1 MFLLVWESSS
11 WALVLERKL
20 TWRGEERVGADGTLM
35 REVLDD
41 PQLSRYRV
49 VVLDEAHERS
59 INTDILFG
67 VLKSLVKVRF
77 VSSTP
82 LLQAPQACGLPL
94 LLCPGGLGKAA
105 LG

>member
-1 MFLLVWESSS
+1 M
-11 WALVLERKL
+11 
-20 TWRGEERVGADGTLM
+20 GADGTLM

-77 VSSTP
+77 VPSLS
-82 LLQAPQACGLPL
+82 LVRPQASGVAFLY
-94 LLCPGGLGKAA
+94 PGGAG
-105 LG
+105 